1 METSTQ
7 GNAPMSH
14 EQLLK
19 CCTVCADAPADAPKH
34 SRPSELHTQTVYKS
48 WQVQPEALCCLC
60 LLVAGGGR
68 ELLVDSE
75 VFNGDISTNGFSNKS
90 WPAGLHV
97 QDFFWGELVLSEGAP
112 FECLT
117 PDGRAKVCESLAGC
131 QTNAAECSCDQVASC
146 THGSQG
152 GVLPQ
157 YRWVPGAVSSL
168 MRLQDDWD

>member
-1 METSTQ
+1 VHQLMCQSTHGHQ
-7 GNAPMSH
+7 N
-14 EQLLK
+14 
-19 CCTVCADAPADAPKH
+19 CTLVP
-34 SRPSELHTQTVYKS
+34 QTVYKS
-48 WQVQPEALCCLC
+48 WQLQPEALCCLC

-131 QTNAAECSCDQVASC
+131 QTNAAGCSCDQVASC
-146 THGSQG
+146 TWLSGLCPATIHMGPCGHEQ
-152 GVLPQ
+152 LDEAT
-157 YRWVPGAVSSL
+157 RW
-168 MRLQDDWD
+168 D